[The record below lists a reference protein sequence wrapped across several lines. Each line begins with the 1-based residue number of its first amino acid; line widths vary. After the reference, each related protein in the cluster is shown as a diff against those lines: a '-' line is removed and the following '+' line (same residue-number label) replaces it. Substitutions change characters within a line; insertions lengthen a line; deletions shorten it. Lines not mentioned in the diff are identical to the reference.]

1 MAMLSLLEIYCDG
14 ISDLLYLSINILG
27 RDNDHGYRRL
37 RPEALGYTDT
47 RLPAE
52 SEHGVGEPKKRD
64 CSLAIITLAIESS
77 RGMRISS
84 LV

>member
-37 RPEALGYTDT
+37 RSEALGYTDT
-47 RLPAE
+47 RLPDE

-64 CSLAIITLAIESS
+64 CRKTGGIDVT
-77 RGMRISS
+77 
-84 LV
+84 